1 MIEYFLVQLYN
12 YLDNKWQIHLTTLS
26 DEEEEQE

>member
-1 MIEYFLVQLYN
+1 MIEYFLVQLYT

-26 DEEEEQE
+26 NEEEEQE